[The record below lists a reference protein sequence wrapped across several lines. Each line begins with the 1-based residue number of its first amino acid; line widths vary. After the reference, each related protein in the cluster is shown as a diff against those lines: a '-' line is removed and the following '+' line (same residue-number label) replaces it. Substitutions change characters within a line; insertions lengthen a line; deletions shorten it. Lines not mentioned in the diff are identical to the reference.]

1 MKEETEFKLPKNWHV
16 VVTKENQHVL
26 SGWRGTSEGYL
37 VPVNNIVGMTMGDK
51 GHNGRNEIKD
61 TSVPCVYDFGQEIT
75 FKQFKKYVLKEE
87 IKTFSKEEMIEFGE
101 FVKDISASWH
111 SFNPIKKVVE
121 TVLFSDYLK
130 MKERLK
136 KEAERNKDTLIELEK
151 EQGELS
157 EKILKMTAFS
167 EGNDFDNIDE
177 MLISV
182 QLQAMNTHNE
192 CLIQRIYNAKQKQ
205 TAWF

>member
-1 MKEETEFKLPKNWHV
+1 MPDEH
-16 VVTKENQHVL
+16 
-26 SGWRGTSEGYL
+26 RGFNEG
-37 VPVNNIVGMTMGDK
+37 GD
-51 GHNGRNEIKD
+51 IKD
-61 TSVPCVYDFGQEIT
+61 ESCGYDFGQEIT
-75 FKQFKKYVLKEE
+75 FEQFKKYVMKEE
-87 IKTFSKEEMIEFGE
+87 EEKTFSKEEMIEFGE
-101 FVKDISASWH
+101 FVKDIPASWH

-167 EGNDFDNIDE
+167 EDNDFDNIDE

-192 CLIQRIYNAKQKQ
+192 CLIQRIYNAKQK
-205 TAWF
+205 